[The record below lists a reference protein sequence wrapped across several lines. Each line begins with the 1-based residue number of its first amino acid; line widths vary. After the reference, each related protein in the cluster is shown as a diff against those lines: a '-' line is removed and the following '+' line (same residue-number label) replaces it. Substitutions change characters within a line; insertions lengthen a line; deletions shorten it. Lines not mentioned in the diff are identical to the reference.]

1 MAKNLTTEEKLERAG
16 ECINKIGQGSCGC
29 GCLLMILALLL
40 LLVVACNTGPATGWK
55 SQDANVVI
63 REMPTVS
70 FVLRGVVTTSATD
83 AERLCVFGGAATG
96 AVSLDATSKF
106 TTLTED
112 ARARI
117 AVTSMLNFMK
127 KSCPECL
134 KIKTPFQ
141 MIKDV
146 TGVKQKLSDAEV
158 SMLIILSM
166 RAKLHGGSAALFH

>member
-1 MAKNLTTEEKLERAG
+1 MKKETK
-16 ECINKIGQGSCGC
+16 CICV
-29 GCLLMILALLL
+29 LL
-40 LLVVACNTGPATGWK
+40 LLVAACNTVPAAGWK
-55 SQDANVVI
+55 SQDANAVV
-63 REMPTVS
+63 REMPTVA
-70 FVLRGVVTTSATD
+70 FVLRGIVTMSATD
-83 AERLCVFGGAATG
+83 AERRCVFGGAATG
-96 AVSLDATSKF
+96 AVSLDTTAKF

-127 KSCPECL
+127 QSCPECL

-146 TGVKQKLSDAEV
+146 TGIKQKLSDAEV

-166 RAKLHGGSAALFH
+166 RAKLHAGSTDLFR